1 MAMQID
7 RAQVV
12 AAAELL
18 PTFPRVVSEIL
29 ATADDPNANLTDLV
43 ALVSRDAALAGRVYA
58 RANAAASRS
67 GRASGVRDL
76 HTAVSLIGLSRLRE
90 LALTASLACFLHEG
104 TPGGF
109 PAGFWSHCAA
119 AGVSAQQ
126 LAAFLSQSADAGLIA
141 GLLHDVGQLWMYRH
155 DPDGSM
161 AAWRMA
167 KGRECSIEEAER
179 RHFGTDHAQI
189 GAWLAEHWGMP
200 RPVCL
205 AIRHHHAPDVELQE
219 PMVATLHL
227 AEVLSNA
234 LDLGGSDAR
243 VTYLSA
249 RACRRLGMRWDES
262 AERLFGR
269 IDAISR
275 YVTTFFANP
284 V

>member
-1 MAMQID
+1 MGVPID

-29 ATADDPNANLTDLV
+29 AAADDPNANLADLV

-67 GRASGVRDL
+67 GRSSGAKDL
-76 HTAVSLIGLSRLRE
+76 HTAVSLIGMSRLRE

-104 TPGGF
+104 TSGGF

-119 AGVSAQQ
+119 AGVSGQQ
-126 LAAFLSQSADAGLIA
+126 LAAFMSQSADMGLIA

-155 DPDGSM
+155 DPEGSM

-167 KGRECSIEEAER
+167 KRNIHPIEDAER
-179 RHFGTDHAQI
+179 LHFGTDHAQI

-205 AIRHHHAPDVELQE
+205 AIRHHHAPDAALQE
-219 PMVATLHL
+219 PMVAILHL

-243 VTYLSA
+243 VTYLSSH
-249 RACRRLGMRWDES
+249 ACRRLGIRWDES
-262 AERLFGR
+262 TERLFGR

-275 YVTTFFANP
+275 YVTTFFASP
-284 V
+284 S